1 MTRVPEGRL
10 KSFMDADVADI
21 TINLPVTP
29 PSLPPRRPATLPAPP
44 AAEPEPAAAEPE
56 AVVPLSSSP
65 LSETS
70 PDPVPSEAVEL
81 KGPDDRVR
89 PSNVHIPIA
98 LLKPLEDLCATK
110 KLSHGEAI
118 IVAIEAT
125 YPRMKELIN
134 PGVTAGGS
142 LFASRRSGRASRSSD
157 GPLTPLNYRLREGD
171 FRTLDHLVEEFGASS
186 RGHLI
191 TAALTAYLLP

>member
-21 TINLPVTP
+21 NISFPVTP
-29 PSLPPRRPATLPAPP
+29 PSLPPRRPAAPP
-44 AAEPEPAAAEPE
+44 TPAAAEP
-56 AVVPLSSSP
+56 APAATAPAPVVTLPSSP
-65 LSETS
+65 VSDT
-70 PDPVPSEAVEL
+70 PTDPVPSTAAEL

-89 PSNVHIPIA
+89 PSNVHIPIV